1 MGKGNREIKNHVEQA
16 VTFDRLV
23 ELLGLDEIVELQP
36 SAEQLTEAAENR
48 VAWIKSSDLVVPG
61 VTTETMVLHHLLW
74 FTSIGRVVVEDVDP
88 LCGAVKIR
96 IHQPQKKET
105 GRML

>member
-1 MGKGNREIKNHVEQA
+1 MEITNHIEHLT

-23 ELLGLDEIVELQP
+23 ELLGLD
-36 SAEQLTEAAENR
+36 
-48 VAWIKSSDLVVPG
+48 
-61 VTTETMVLHHLLW
+61 
-74 FTSIGRVVVEDVDP
+74 RVVVEDVDP

-105 GRML
+105 GRMS